1 MNLPLSWLND
11 YMDFSGIDNKTY
23 THKLTMTGSMV
34 EGIDNPADNF
44 KNVVVGKII
53 QIDAHPDADKL
64 VVCQV
69 DVGLD
74 APIQIVTGAKNV
86 AVGSI
91 VPVAKHKSVLPDGV
105 KITKGKLRGVESF
118 GMMCSTDELGITNGE
133 ATGIFLL
140 PDDTKIGEDIAIALG
155 MDESVAEFEIT
166 SNRPDC
172 MSIIGLAR
180 ETAAT
185 FDLDFN
191 IPKIIVNENNENAN
205 DYASVEITD
214 ENLCSRF
221 VGRVVKNVKIAPS
234 PEWMQRRLKACGIRA
249 INNVVD
255 ITNYILLEYG
265 QPMHAY
271 DLDNI
276 EGKKIIVRHANK
288 DEKLETLD
296 DKPRTLNS
304 EMIVISDEKRAIGVA
319 GVMGGANSEVTDVTT
334 TVLFESATFDPVLVR
349 RGAKALGLRTDASAL
364 FEKGLDCENCM
375 GAINRAC
382 ELLGNMGGEVLG
394 GTIDVYPKKKENTR
408 LPFEPDKMNAFLG
421 TEISKSEMI
430 RLLKRLEFDII
441 DEEIIVPTFRGDVSC
456 MADVAEEVVR
466 MYGYDEIPVTM
477 MKSEVVVGGK
487 TPRQKL
493 EDKSKNILTACG
505 MYESITYSFIDP
517 KEDKMVNAVPQDV
530 VKITNPLGEENSV
543 MRTTMLS
550 SMMKTLRINF
560 NRRNTDV
567 SLFELGTVYL
577 PTEQGK
583 LPNEKLVMSMG
594 MYGAFDFYDIKGA
607 VEALIKGVGI
617 TNFSFEPQTENA
629 SYHPGRCA
637 KVFVNGVEIGVIGQ
651 VHPKVSAN
659 FKIKTEVFAAEL
671 DFDAIIENATSD
683 RHYAALP
690 KFPATMRDIAVVVDK
705 NVNVGDITK
714 IFDAQKTKIVESYT
728 LFDIYEGQQLG
739 DNKKSVAYS
748 ISFRANDHTL
758 TDEEVNPVMEKI
770 VSDLKN
776 ELNAELR

>member
-1 MNLPLSWLND
+1 
-11 YMDFSGIDNKTY
+11 
-23 THKLTMTGSMV
+23 
-34 EGIDNPADNF
+34 
-44 KNVVVGKII
+44 
-53 QIDAHPDADKL
+53 
-64 VVCQV
+64 
-69 DVGLD
+69 D

-91 VPVAKHKSVLPDGV
+91 VPVAKHKSVLPGGV

>member
-1 MNLPLSWLND
+1 
-11 YMDFSGIDNKTY
+11 
-23 THKLTMTGSMV
+23 
-34 EGIDNPADNF
+34 
-44 KNVVVGKII
+44 
-53 QIDAHPDADKL
+53 
-64 VVCQV
+64 
-69 DVGLD
+69 
-74 APIQIVTGAKNV
+74 
-86 AVGSI
+86 
-91 VPVAKHKSVLPDGV
+91 
-105 KITKGKLRGVESF
+105 
-118 GMMCSTDELGITNGE
+118 
-133 ATGIFLL
+133 
-140 PDDTKIGEDIAIALG
+140 
-155 MDESVAEFEIT
+155 
-166 SNRPDC
+166 
-172 MSIIGLAR
+172 
-180 ETAAT
+180 
-185 FDLDFN
+185 
-191 IPKIIVNENNENAN
+191 
-205 DYASVEITD
+205 
-214 ENLCSRF
+214 
-221 VGRVVKNVKIAPS
+221 
-234 PEWMQRRLKACGIRA
+234 
-249 INNVVD
+249 
-255 ITNYILLEYG
+255 
-265 QPMHAY
+265 
-271 DLDNI
+271 
-276 EGKKIIVRHANK
+276 
-288 DEKLETLD
+288 
-296 DKPRTLNS
+296 
-304 EMIVISDEKRAIGVA
+304 
-319 GVMGGANSEVTDVTT
+319 TDVTT

>member
-1 MNLPLSWLND
+1 M
-11 YMDFSGIDNKTY
+11 
-23 THKLTMTGSMV
+23 
-34 EGIDNPADNF
+34 
-44 KNVVVGKII
+44 
-53 QIDAHPDADKL
+53 
-64 VVCQV
+64 
-69 DVGLD
+69 
-74 APIQIVTGAKNV
+74 
-86 AVGSI
+86 
-91 VPVAKHKSVLPDGV
+91 
-105 KITKGKLRGVESF
+105 
-118 GMMCSTDELGITNGE
+118 
-133 ATGIFLL
+133 
-140 PDDTKIGEDIAIALG
+140 
-155 MDESVAEFEIT
+155 
-166 SNRPDC
+166 
-172 MSIIGLAR
+172 
-180 ETAAT
+180 
-185 FDLDFN
+185 
-191 IPKIIVNENNENAN
+191 
-205 DYASVEITD
+205 TD

-382 ELLGNMGGEVLG
+382 ELLGNMGGEVVG